1 MRRGFLLSACL
12 GLLWSLWSLTP
23 VRGYE
28 NAIAP
33 MLPEPQSLTAPL
45 PDFTVN
51 SSGDASDANP
61 GNGVCETAIGNGT
74 CTLRAAMQEAN
85 ARTGAQTI
93 AFDASIT
100 AVEPVSPL
108 PALNDASG
116 GTKIQGNPTTISGA
130 SAGTGSHGFIL
141 DSNNNRLQSLYIA
154 YFDRDG
160 VQVSGDNNVIGV
172 DGNGTGDTSEGN
184 VISNNGG
191 NGISLSN
198 GATGVRISGNLIGLT
213 PDGQTAAGND
223 AYGVYIS
230 DGAHANLIG
239 TNGDGIS
246 DTLERNIISGND
258 RAGVF
263 MWEEGT
269 DQNAVAGNYIGTNA
283 SGNAVIPNGWS
294 GVIIDTGSA
303 NNRIGTDGNG
313 TADALEGNLI
323 SGNADSGVSLRN
335 TNDNVI
341 AGNLVGVNAAGDVA
355 FPNDGH
361 GVTLNAAT
369 GNRIGTNAD
378 GIADALERNVISG
391 NNSSGIHI
399 YTAENNIIAGNYIGT
414 NVAGNMAIPN
424 KYRGVHI
431 QASSNNRVGGIVTAE
446 RNVISGNLSDG
457 IRVYAGANV
466 NVIQGNYIGVAANG
480 SSDLGNKEYGVDIS
494 QGCVGN
500 SIGGFANGEGNRIA
514 FNDLAGIRVSEYGTA
529 YSYNNSLRG
538 NAVFAN
544 SGLGIDL
551 WASEAGVTPNDPGD
565 ADSGPNHLQNFPVLS
580 TITAGDNQVVIVG
593 TLTSTSNT
601 AYALDFYANSVCDPS
616 GYGEGERYLG
626 AANVSTGNT
635 GHANFTVT
643 LPVNV
648 IVGQRIT
655 ATATDPDG
663 NTSEFSACCTA
674 NSVTT
679 VFLPLVVRNI
689 P

>member
-198 GATGVRISGNLIGLT
+198 GATGVCISGNLIGLT

-335 TNDNVI
+335 TNGNVI

-378 GIADALERNVISG
+378 GVADALERNVISG

>member
-335 TNDNVI
+335 TNGNVI

>member
-100 AVEPVSPL
+100 TVEPVSPL